1 MRKTYILSFFLLCIS
16 CMAITISAGAKEKT
30 KQIGKFK
37 YTYSSYSSNQIWIQ
51 NIEPVSDKGISTLKI
66 PSSIDGKKVVKLGWK
81 YDSEEDDY
89 VATNANIFGIS
100 VSEDDGQLRP
110 AKMIRRVRKIKKIIL
125 PNSVKI
131 ITAMCFG
138 MLEDGKCINIPSK
151 VEKCVENFCYIKWKK
166 FTVSPKNKKYRV
178 KNGLLL
184 SKNGKKAYGSVK
196 SMSRMRIPKGVK
208 KLDDWG
214 KFANSKVTDVYIPS
228 SLNKI
233 GTQTLVFPQEI
244 KFHVSKKNKI
254 YAVTENCVY
263 NKKTGRLVAA
273 SVHGSTFTVP
283 RRVTYLSDINFSG
296 KKVKRIIIPASVKK
310 ISHAI
315 TISGKNII
323 YEFKSKKPPIFKNKH
338 SFEDTTLYVPKGSK
352 KAYQNALKETNGV
365 YVEVTLHEK

>member
-1 MRKTYILSFFLLCIS
+1 MKKTFIFLFVLFSMS
-16 CMAITISAGAKEKT
+16 CMAITATAGAKEKT

-37 YTYSSYSSNQIWIQ
+37 YTYSFYSSTQIWIQ
-51 NIEPVSDKGISTLKI
+51 NIEPVSGKGIGTLKI

-89 VATNANIFGIS
+89 VTTNANIFGLS

-110 AKMIRRVRKIKKIIL
+110 EKMIRRVRKIKKIIL
-125 PNSVKI
+125 PDTIKI

-151 VEKCVENFCYIKWKK
+151 VEKGVEKFCFINWGKL
-166 FTVSPKNKKYRV
+166 TVSPKNKKYKV

-184 SKNGKKAYGSVK
+184 SKNGKTAYGSVQ
-196 SMSRMRIPKGVK
+196 SMSKMRIPKGVK

-254 YAVTENCVY
+254 YAVTKDCVY

-273 SVHGSTFTVP
+273 SAHGSTFTVP
-283 RRVTYLSDINFSG
+283 EQVIYLSDINFSG
-296 KKVKRIIIPASVKK
+296 KKVKKMIIPASVKK

-315 TISGKNII
+315 TISEKNII

-338 SFEDTTLYVPKGSK
+338 SFENTILYVPKGSK

-365 YVEVTLHEK
+365 YVEATLFEK

>member
-1 MRKTYILSFFLLCIS
+1 MKKTFIYSLVLLCMS
-16 CMAITISAGAKEKT
+16 CMAITATVGAKEKT

-37 YTYSSYSSNQIWIQ
+37 YTYSTYSSNQIWIQ
-51 NIEPVSDKGISTLKI
+51 NIEPVSGKGIVTLKI

-89 VATNANIFGIS
+89 VTTNSNIFGIS
-100 VSEDDGQLRP
+100 VSEEDDQLRP
-110 AKMIRRVRKIKKIIL
+110 EKMVRRVGKIKKIIL
-125 PNSVKI
+125 PDSVKI

-138 MLEDGKCINIPSK
+138 MLGDGKCINIPSK
-151 VEKCVENFCYIKWKK
+151 VEKGVENFCYIKWKK
-166 FTVSPKNKKYRV
+166 LKVSPKNKKYRV

-184 SKNGKKAYGSVK
+184 SKNSKTAYGSVQF
-196 SMSRMRIPKGVK
+196 MPRMRIPKGVK

-214 KFANSKVTDVYIPS
+214 RFANSKVTDVYIPS
-228 SLNKI
+228 TLNKI

-244 KFHVSKKNKI
+244 KFHVSKKNKL

-283 RRVTYLSDINFSG
+283 GRVTYLSDINFSG
-296 KKVKRIIIPASVKK
+296 KKVKKIIIPASVKK

-315 TISGKNII
+315 TISEKNII

-338 SFEDTTLYVPKGSK
+338 SFEDATLYIPKGSK

-365 YVEVTLHEK
+365 YVEATLLEK